1 MRLCESAALPSYRSV
16 SSNEEAE
23 FTGFFLASW
32 EPCLRAVTVIV
43 GSPELAEDQVA
54 EAFAK
59 AWASWRKVSR
69 HPAPR
74 AWVVRT
80 ALNTGASSWRRWRS
94 RELPLA
100 WHDLPAMA
108 EPAAG
113 LDGGVD
119 AGLDAVLLAVLRRLP
134 PRQREVIALRIFLD
148 LDTDTIARQL
158 GIEPG
163 TVRMHLSRGVT
174 ALRRQLTLTKAMEA
188 DQ

>member
-1 MRLCESAALPSYRSV
+1 MRLCGLAGLRSYRSV
-16 SSNEEAE
+16 SGNEQAE
-23 FTGFFLASW
+23 FTEFFLASW

-43 GSPELAEDQVA
+43 GRPELAEDQVA

-74 AWVVRT
+74 AWVVRA

-100 WHDLPAMA
+100 DHDLPAPA
-108 EPAAG
+108 EPGGG
-113 LDGGVD
+113 LD

-174 ALRRQLTLTKAMEA
+174 ALRHELTLTNATEA

>member
-1 MRLCESAALPSYRSV
+1 M
-16 SSNEEAE
+16 SNEQTEFAE
-23 FTGFFLASW
+23 FFRGSW
-32 EPCLRAVTVIV
+32 EPCLRAVVAVV
-43 GSPELAEDQVA
+43 GSPQSAEDQVA

-59 AWASWRKVSR
+59 AWVSWRKVRR

-80 ALNTGASSWRRWRS
+80 ALNTGASWWRRRR

-100 WHDLPAMA
+100 DHDVTALGDLGD
-108 EPAAG
+108 G
-113 LDGGVD
+113 LDTT
-119 AGLDAVLLAVLRRLP
+119 LLTALGRLP

-158 GIEPG
+158 GIEAG

-174 ALRRQLTLTKAMEA
+174 ALRHELTTAKNMEA
-188 DQ
+188 GQ